1 MFDSSQWKPLQI
13 YCVSRASW
21 LEIYLMTPQPLGINH
36 FLAARSLNSSA
47 PNLVKCQVLRDRSS
61 SGNQSTWTCPGK
73 GIPSMFSY
81 SLDEDGHGEM
91 ANRNMATGAWGFP
104 KAAVMTVWSLSVPA
118 QNNSL
123 DTDGKEKVEM
133 NWNMKAN
140 FPIMFTVCLAQIRSY
155 SRAQKE
161 SCSYSSDHIGQ
172 SDNSPPSA
180 PGQRYG
186 IGHQGQHNSQA
197 LDMAYSYNI
206 FMSNKIGQWSI
217 MIADPFDDTPRK
229 ETHWQSWKHPVN
241 LILIVLKSRLKL
253 PWAQYPEI
261 WYTDISI

>member
-161 SCSYSSDHIGQ
+161 SCSYSSDHIGHRVTIHLLLLQ
-172 SDNSPPSA
+172 VKGMELDIRDNIIARLWIWLVHTISLWVTRLGSDP
-180 PGQRYG
+180 
-186 IGHQGQHNSQA
+186 
-197 LDMAYSYNI
+197 
-206 FMSNKIGQWSI
+206 
-217 MIADPFDDTPRK
+217 
-229 ETHWQSWKHPVN
+229 
-241 LILIVLKSRLKL
+241 
-253 PWAQYPEI
+253 
-261 WYTDISI
+261 